1 MEKGTNISPRQKL
14 TPVVWESLE
23 GPRVP
28 EKEAMENLAAP
39 GLGSQMWSTPGPGPP
54 SSWRK
59 IKDKEHVPVT
69 KTGCVDPGP
78 KDQIS
83 SPPIKEFEIV
93 DTFLGLPHQG
103 QGSED
108 HAGAKANLGW
118 PAGQV

>member
-28 EKEAMENLAAP
+28 EKEAVENLAAP

-59 IKDKEHVPVT
+59 IKDKEHVPVI
-69 KTGCVDPGP
+69 KTGCVDPGHNP
-78 KDQIS
+78 RSLPRPSKS
-83 SPPIKEFEIV
+83 SRSLTLFWGYPIKDKDLKTMLV
-93 DTFLGLPHQG
+93 QKQT
-103 QGSED
+103 
-108 HAGAKANLGW
+108 
-118 PAGQV
+118 